1 MTTLWISPALDNALT
16 AEEVVEL
23 VNGGTCEG
31 MEGIELTP
39 SMLAGQYAAN
49 AAKDSADHGVIEQAD
64 IEGHLEFLHN
74 FGATFDF
81 AAATEHGMRIV
92 KAREAE
98 QAE

>member
-1 MTTLWISPALDNALT
+1 MSTLWISHALDNALT
-16 AEEVVEL
+16 VEEVVEV

-31 MEGIELTP
+31 MEGIEFTA

-49 AAKDSADHGVIEQAD
+49 GAKDGAETGVIEYAD
-64 IEGHLEFLHN
+64 IEAHLQFLHDS
-74 FGATFDF
+74 GATFDF

-92 KAREAE
+92 KARQAD